1 MGCTG
6 AGLAASRHRT
16 VHSTLLLKAS
26 ERILP
31 ERASTRPWYL
41 NVCGFHWVLLCPT
54 VVYPSCEASGR
65 FASGR
70 NKTETICAVELYL
83 GMWCFHNVGI
93 LSFLVFLGLVNPC
106 VSNLL
111 RLCGLKSTPSCFTEV
126 TNSFA
131 TVCLL
136 MHIVWDINGRCFLA
150 INSFL
155 ENVRYNTW
163 VMLLITAYK
172 FDDKQ

>member
-6 AGLAASRHRT
+6 AGLAASRHRPLHTTAEGIRAHPTGTGKHKAMVFKRLRFSLSSVLSYT
-16 VHSTLLLKAS
+16 V
-26 ERILP
+26 
-31 ERASTRPWYL
+31 
-41 NVCGFHWVLLCPT
+41 N
-54 VVYPSCEASGR
+54 PSCEASGR

-93 LSFLVFLGLVNPC
+93 LSFLLFLGLVNPC

-136 MHIVWDINGRCFLA
+136 MHIVWDIHGRCFLA